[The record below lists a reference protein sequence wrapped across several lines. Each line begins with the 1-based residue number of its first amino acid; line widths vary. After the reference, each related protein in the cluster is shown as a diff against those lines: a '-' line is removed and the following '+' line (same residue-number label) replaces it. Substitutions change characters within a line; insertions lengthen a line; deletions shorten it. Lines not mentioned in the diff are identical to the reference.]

1 MAPQLGMSARDRRT
15 LLVGGVTI
23 GLLFGLARGL
33 PALMAWQ
40 RDRVAEAVTLTN
52 QARAS
57 RADERILPSQRDTL
71 RARRVRLAELD
82 SVMLSGVSS
91 SAAAA
96 QLASTLGDIADEAPL
111 KVSAMQLRADSAQAG
126 TIAPVAVRVTGVTD
140 VAGLA
145 EFLRAVE
152 TGAMP
157 LLVRELAVTQPDPLA
172 PDNKIENLRVDIL
185 VEGLARILATK
196 PEIRR

>member
-1 MAPQLGMSARDRRT
+1 MSARDRRT
-15 LLVGGVTI
+15 LVIGGVTI

-40 RDRVAEAVTLTN
+40 RDRVDEAATLTN

-57 RADERILPSQRDTL
+57 RADESILPSQRDTL
-71 RARRVRLAELD
+71 RARKARLAALD
-82 SVMLSGVSS
+82 SAMLSGVSS

-96 QLASTLGDIADEAPL
+96 QLAATLGDIADEAPL
-111 KVSAMQLRADSAQAG
+111 KVSAMQLRADSAQVG

-140 VAGLA
+140 VTGLA
-145 EFLRAVE
+145 EFLKAVE

-157 LLVRELAVTQPDPLA
+157 LLVRELAVTQPDPMA
-172 PDNKIENLRVDIL
+172 PDTKIETLRVDIL

>member
-1 MAPQLGMSARDRRT
+1 MTLQLGMSARDRRV
-15 LLVGGVTI
+15 LVIGGVTI
-23 GLLFGLARGL
+23 GLLVGLARGL
-33 PALMAWQ
+33 PALLAWQ
-40 RDRVAEAVTLTN
+40 HDRVADALTLTT
-52 QARAS
+52 QARAA
-57 RADERILPSQRDTL
+57 RAEVKWLPSRRDTL
-71 RARRVRLAELD
+71 RARKARLAEFD

-126 TIAPVAVRVTGVTD
+126 TIAPVAVRVTGTTD

-145 EFLRAVE
+145 GFLRAVE
-152 TGAMP
+152 TGTTP
-157 LLVRELAVTQPDPLA
+157 LLVREIAVTQPDPLA

-185 VEGLARILATK
+185 VEGLARILVAR
-196 PEIRR
+196 PERR